1 MREIILASS
10 SPRRREL
17 MQMMGYEFKVQPADE
32 NEDLNP
38 DLDLR
43 GAIEELS
50 LRKASKIAESN
61 HDALVIGSDT
71 IVTIDGKILG
81 KGKDVDHCEQM
92 ITMLSGKT
100 HQVITAVSLICGEQK
115 ETFSVVSDVTFFPIE
130 QEEIHKYALSGEGF
144 DKAGAYAIQGYAAR
158 FIKEI
163 RGDYYAIIGLP
174 FSETYRRIQKY
185 L

>member
-17 MQMMGYEFKVQPADE
+17 MQMMGYEFKVQPADV

-92 ITMLSGKT
+92 ITMLSEKT
-100 HQVITAVSLICGEQK
+100 HQVIVHDY
-115 ETFSVVSDVTFFPIE
+115 DVCC
-130 QEEIHKYALSGEGF
+130 LDG
-144 DKAGAYAIQGYAAR
+144 
-158 FIKEI
+158 
-163 RGDYYAIIGLP
+163 
-174 FSETYRRIQKY
+174 RITT
-185 L
+185 